1 MTPNLLVKYKKEI
14 VPELI
19 KEFGYKSAMQAP
31 KIVKMTINVGV
42 GKFLKEPNF
51 VENVEKNLAKITGQK
66 PVRTKAKIAISNF
79 KIRAG
84 MEIGVAVTLRGPRMW
99 YFLEKFI
106 KVTLPRLRDFQGL
119 SEKSFDRQGNFSVGL
134 KENLAFPEVK
144 AGDVDKIHGL
154 EVSVHTTAANR
165 EEGLF
170 LLKKLG
176 FPFAKK

>member
-1 MTPNLLVKYKKEI
+1 MKLNLLEKYKKEV

-19 KEFGYKSAMQAP
+19 KEFGYRSAMQAP
-31 KIVKMTINVGV
+31 KISKVTLNVGV
-42 GKFLKEPNF
+42 GKFLKEPNYL
-51 VENVEKNLAKITGQK
+51 ENVEKTLVKITGQK
-66 PVRTKAKIAISNF
+66 PVRTRAKIAISNF

-84 MEIGVAVTLRGPRMW
+84 MEIGAAVTLRGSRMW

-119 SEKSFDRQGNFSVGL
+119 SDKSFDRQGNFSVGL
-134 KENLAFPEVK
+134 KENLAFPEIK
-144 AGDVDKIHGL
+144 SGDIDKMHGL
-154 EVSVHTTAANR
+154 EISVHTTAANR
-165 EEGLF
+165 EEGLS